1 MTPFPH
7 GLNLANIYR
16 QHLGLSAGKL
26 FTAVLIN
33 ALQWVTLPFCWGWSP
48 VEPQNLQLLLRK
60 QEACVPWW
68 KEVVIISMN
77 GRNHPAFSFLLVRKL
92 MGKEEGWFA
101 GACKNVTEVKLR
113 VRFFVLSIT
122 SSWPFLGGTLFNTY
136 SRYLWETSSC
146 IGVGYFQ
153 HFKGFS
159 TFLLEKISL
168 EPSLS

>member
-1 MTPFPH
+1 M
-7 GLNLANIYR
+7 
-16 QHLGLSAGKL
+16 
-26 FTAVLIN
+26 
-33 ALQWVTLPFCWGWSP
+33 
-48 VEPQNLQLLLRK
+48 EPQNLQLLLRK

-136 SRYLWETSSC
+136 SRYL
-146 IGVGYFQ
+146 
-153 HFKGFS
+153 
-159 TFLLEKISL
+159 
-168 EPSLS
+168 